1 MTYYKTLDENGCA
14 CHGGQGQWSLPTD
27 DGPGEW
33 MPEIQDI
40 QLCRRGYHLCRESD
54 VVYWLAPTIYRAEM
68 RGVSIEGDDKIVVSQ
83 ARLLTRCDQWTDR
96 TARLFAAD
104 CAERVLHL
112 IPDDHKAVFVRAI
125 GAARLFADGQ
135 CDESEMAATRAAAWA
150 AAWAARA
157 AAGAARDAAGAARA
171 ATRAAAGDAAGDA
184 AWAWQTRHLM
194 AIIEQDE
201 T

>member
-1 MTYYKTLDENGCA
+1 MTYYKALDLTGRA

-68 RGVSIEGDDKIVVSQ
+68 RGVSIEGGDKIVVSQ

-125 GAARLFADGQ
+125 GAARRFAEGH
-135 CDESEMAATRAAAWA
+135 CDESEIDAARA
-150 AAWAARA
+150 AARA
-157 AAGAARDAAGAARA
+157 AAGAAAR
-171 ATRAAAGDAAGDA
+171 
-184 AWAWQTRHLM
+184 AWQTRRLM